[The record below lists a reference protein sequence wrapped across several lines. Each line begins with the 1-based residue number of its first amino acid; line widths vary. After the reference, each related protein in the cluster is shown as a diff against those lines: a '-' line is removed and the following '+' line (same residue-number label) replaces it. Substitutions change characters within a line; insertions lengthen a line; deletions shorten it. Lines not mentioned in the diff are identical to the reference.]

1 MAYKIHIKGE
11 SPMKASELIKKLQE
25 MVEQHGDCETCYIT
39 QYESPYKTV
48 RSPRYMQSI
57 LYNDGVLEIE

>member
-25 MVEQHGDCETCYIT
+25 MVEQHGDLDVCYEDTEGWLGEPDADKVIIT
-39 QYESPYKTV
+39 EGRFKIQ
-48 RSPRYMQSI
+48 
-57 LYNDGVLEIE
+57 